1 VKKIHR
7 YLLVLLLITGALGGG
22 VWWFRN
28 SLSAFWRTSMG
39 AIRVPDQIKPD
50 PEAYLILT
58 ADLELRRADLAKR
71 YSDAKTPADK
81 AALEND
87 ARIIL
92 EHYLP
97 ELMRCWLGTPWDFNG
112 TAKAPGA
119 GKIAC
124 GYFVAT
130 VLKDAGFQ
138 LDRYQLAQQPS
149 GNILQSFLPK
159 SSCALTAG
167 EDYQV
172 FSSKVAMREPGIHI
186 IGLDTHVAFLVV
198 AQGSFRFIHSS
209 GSKPWCVVD
218 EKPDQAHVLQKS
230 SWRMLGNLTA
240 DPTVLRR
247 WLKQEKIVVKGT

>member
-1 VKKIHR
+1 VKKTYYR
-7 YLLVLLLITGALGGG
+7 LFVLFLITGALGGG
-22 VWWFRN
+22 AWWFRT
-28 SLSAFWRTSMG
+28 SLSAFWRTSTG
-39 AIRVPDQIKPD
+39 AVSAMDQIKPD
-50 PEAYLILT
+50 PEAYLVLT
-58 ADLELRRADLAKR
+58 ADLEIRRLDLAKR
-71 YSDAKTPADK
+71 HSIARNPVDK

-87 ARIIL
+87 ARVIL

-138 LDRYQLAQQPS
+138 VDRYKLAQQPS

-159 SSCALTAG
+159 NSCVLTAG

-172 FSSKVAMREPGIHI
+172 FSSRVALREPGIYI

-198 AQGSFRFIHSS
+198 RQGGFRFIHSS
-209 GSKPWCVVD
+209 GSRPWCVV
-218 EKPDQAHVLQKS
+218 EEGPDQAHVLQKS
-230 SWRMLGNLTA
+230 GWRMLGNLTA

-247 WLKQEKIVVKGT
+247 WLKLEKILVKGT